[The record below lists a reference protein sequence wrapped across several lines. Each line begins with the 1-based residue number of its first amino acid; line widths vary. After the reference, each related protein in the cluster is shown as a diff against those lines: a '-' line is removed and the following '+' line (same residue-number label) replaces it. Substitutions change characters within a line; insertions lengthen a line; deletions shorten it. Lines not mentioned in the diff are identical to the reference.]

1 MPKEPK
7 IAKHVPKIRERYGK
21 LNVKKLDMFCE
32 QIAQGYSV
40 TRAAMAIGASRRHM
54 YSVRKSNDAFR
65 AAWDE
70 AEERGTDMLEDQL
83 RSMAVDDRNV
93 TAVIFAL
100 KARRPEKYRE
110 RRDITT
116 GGRPL
121 WESMSVAMDAL
132 EHEPIEAR
140 MLGTDA
146 TDVELLSFEPAS

>member
-1 MPKEPK
+1 MPTEPK
-7 IAKHVPKIRERYGK
+7 IAKHVPNGHERRRKLTKKKRE
-21 LNVKKLDMFCE
+21 LFCE
-32 QIAQGYSV
+32 QLARGFSV
-40 TRAAMAIGASRRHM
+40 TRAATAIGVSRQAI
-54 YSVRKSNDAFR
+54 YSLRMSDGAFS

-132 EHEPIEAR
+132 EHEPFEAR

-146 TDVELLSFEPAS
+146 TDVELISFDPAS